1 MYIFTYGQLSSVGY
15 IKEQV
20 YFKGDYKKI
29 SHMKCRLSNI
39 NIKPSILINIKP
51 SILTIMNH
59 E

>member
-1 MYIFTYGQLSSVGY
+1 MYRQLSSVGY

>member
-1 MYIFTYGQLSSVGY
+1 MYRQLSSVGY

-20 YFKGDYKKI
+20 YFEGDYQKI
-29 SHMKCRLSNI
+29 SHMKCRLLSNI